1 MRTKQKRAL
10 SPSRDDARLPM
21 FGIIKRGLLHS
32 AEGGNRTHIP
42 KGYTI
47 LSRARLP
54 VPPLRRGKASIVEP
68 VLFVKVQTPGFPFSR
83 MDEPALIH
91 SAQKGDI
98 DAFNRLV
105 LAYQHQVYNLAYR
118 IMGDEAAAADAA
130 QEAFISAY
138 NHLKSFRGGS
148 FKSWLLRIVTNACYD
163 DLRKRKRRPATSL
176 EDMMGDENGE
186 GEFELPSTADGP
198 ETIVQRREMAT
209 LLQQGITT
217 LPDDQ
222 RIVLVLSDVQGM
234 SYEEIAEVTNSNLGT
249 VKSRLSR
256 ARGKLRE
263 YLQAHGELL
272 PAQYRLQSD
281 GT

>member
-1 MRTKQKRAL
+1 
-10 SPSRDDARLPM
+10 M

-83 MDEPALIH
+83 MDEPALIR

-138 NHLKSFRGGS
+138 KHLKSFRGGS

-163 DLRKRKRRPATSL
+163 DLRKRKRRPAISL

-272 PAQYRLQSD
+272 PAQYRLQGD